1 MDYAFPWFRS
11 SKKRPFSASKNSG
24 NGLEP
29 VAEDLS
35 WEHSDPNFK
44 LAKLSKNELTPGF
57 SNSFF
62 HSFATSCF

>member
-1 MDYAFPWFRS
+1 MEYAFPWFRS
-11 SKKRPFSASKNSG
+11 SKKRPFSGSKISG

-44 LAKLSKNELTPGF
+44 LTKLHKNVSTPDFG
-57 SNSFF
+57 NS
-62 HSFATSCF
+62 SFIDLLLYCF